1 MFGSTEQKVNP
12 LVQFERQFLTKL
24 EYLMWSEGEIRKLL
38 QNGKVDDVK
47 DLVRKRT
54 EKGSELRNTISDL
67 ETELVVEKATKEFQ
81 AVREGVVFIFNLLN
95 AQQRFFSNK
104 VIDFTRLQQEF
115 GGNAD
120 DSPLT
125 KRCRSVQYLML
136 ENKGLFGVRRVAEVG
151 TFLKELTKLKP
162 LEEKFF
168 SFNDE
173 GNLLMVRGKAY
184 ERLSL
189 VKSLKDSVEDLEKD
203 ISFLDEE
210 NRSVFEKVKSIVN
223 VLEGFVRKQQMEL
236 SKDDAVS
243 PTFRKRVL
251 GDSLKD
257 SLVMKKIVEL
267 VQIFQQRKGLLVEY
281 KTLPSFSQKRA
292 A

>member
-1 MFGSTEQKVNP
+1 
-12 LVQFERQFLTKL
+12 
-24 EYLMWSEGEIRKLL
+24 
-38 QNGKVDDVK
+38 
-47 DLVRKRT
+47 
-54 EKGSELRNTISDL
+54 
-67 ETELVVEKATKEFQ
+67 
-81 AVREGVVFIFNLLN
+81 
-95 AQQRFFSNK
+95 
-104 VIDFTRLQQEF
+104 
-115 GGNAD
+115 
-120 DSPLT
+120 
-125 KRCRSVQYLML
+125 
-136 ENKGLFGVRRVAEVG
+136 
-151 TFLKELTKLKP
+151 
-162 LEEKFF
+162 
-168 SFNDE
+168 
-173 GNLLMVRGKAY
+173 MVRGKAY

-257 SLVMKKIVEL
+257 SLVMTKIAEL
-267 VQIFQQRKGLLVEY
+267 VKIFQQRGEIFVEY
-281 KTLPSFSQKRA
+281 KAFPSFSQKRA

>member
-125 KRCRSVQYLML
+125 KRCLSVQYLML